1 MSSSNEILSSF
12 LLTIILSVDYEYQNS
27 LTVSSY
33 FSVRR
38 SLTCTSNEIN
48 IATQTFS
55 PQFSFEI
62 LVSNLLYFLLQY
74 AVPRTYDSD
83 IIIRHRG
90 ECKYV
95 HS

>member
-1 MSSSNEILSSF
+1 MSCSNKIPSNF
-12 LLTIILSVDYEYQNS
+12 LLTIILSVDYEYPDS

-33 FSVRR
+33 FSARR
-38 SLTCTSNEIN
+38 SLTCISNEIN

-62 LVSNLLYFLLQY
+62 FVSNFLHFLLQY
-74 AVPRTYDSD
+74 AVPRTYGSD
-83 IIIRHRG
+83 IIIPHRG
-90 ECKYV
+90 ECKHV